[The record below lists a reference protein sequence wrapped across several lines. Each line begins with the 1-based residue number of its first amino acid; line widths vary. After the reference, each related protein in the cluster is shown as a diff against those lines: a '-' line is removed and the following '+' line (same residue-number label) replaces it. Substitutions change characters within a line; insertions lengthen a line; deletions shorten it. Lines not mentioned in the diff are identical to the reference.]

1 MKEFIAQTAPAVN
14 IPSKKNV
21 KYPVSKYSFVNPPNV
36 KERKNPTHVGIHN
49 IQVMNSYQNDDFFN
63 IHRRGLSKIPPD
75 VIIVDI
81 P

>member
-21 KYPVSKYSFVNPPNV
+21 KYPVLKYSSVNPPNV

-49 IQVMNSYQNDDFFN
+49 IQVMKLYQYSDFLP
-63 IHRRGLSKIPPD
+63 IHCRGFSKKDPD
-75 VIIVDI
+75 VMMVDI

>member
-21 KYPVSKYSFVNPPNV
+21 KYPVSKYSLVKPPNV

-49 IQVMNSYQNDDFFN
+49 IQVKNSYQNSDFEPT
-63 IHRRGLSKIPPD
+63 H
-75 VIIVDI
+75 
-81 P
+81 

>member
-1 MKEFIAQTAPAVN
+1 MKEFMAQTAPAVN

-36 KERKNPTHVGIHN
+36 KERKNPTHVGTHN
-49 IQVMNSYQNDDFFN
+49 IQVMKSCQKVDILLIHSRGFSN
-63 IHRRGLSKIPPD
+63 IAPE